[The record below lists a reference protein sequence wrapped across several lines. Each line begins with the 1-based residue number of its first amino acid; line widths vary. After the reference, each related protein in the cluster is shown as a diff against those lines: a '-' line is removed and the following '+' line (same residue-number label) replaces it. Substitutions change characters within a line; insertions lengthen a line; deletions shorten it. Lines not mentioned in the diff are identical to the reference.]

1 MVYSLNP
8 LTALEQEMYLTGI
21 ARVAAIMMMGLLF
34 SSYSFA
40 AEEASFDAAAAY
52 QNSCFAC
59 HGTGAAHAPEVGD
72 VIEWE
77 IRAEKGLDPLVQ
89 NTINGLNGVMPTR
102 GLCRDCSD
110 EQLKAIV
117 EFMLESSQ

>member
-1 MVYSLNP
+1 MVLSKIVR
-8 LTALEQEMYLTGI
+8 AAGI
-21 ARVAAIMMMGLLF
+21 ALAGVFI
-34 SSYSFA
+34 SCNSFA
-40 AEEASFDAAAAY
+40 AEEASFDVEAAY
-52 QNSCFAC
+52 QKSCFAC

-77 IRAEKGLDPLVQ
+77 IRAEKGLDALVQ